1 MFAQGFG
8 DYSQNADYS
17 ATNPY
22 ANPGGATEG
31 MVWNLE

>member
-8 DYSQNADYS
+8 DYSQTTEYS
-17 ATNPY
+17 STNPY

-31 MVWNLE
+31 KVW